1 MITEANPALATCSD
15 QPAIGRAASRL
26 SLRGSEVHSTL
37 RSRAGLSAL
46 GPALWSDVQCL
57 LFLVSALLILLII
70 PLLSSF
76 LRLAQGSS
84 RTLKVTV
91 MLLYRFL
98 YSSRTTPGLIFVFR
112 YAKR

>member
-1 MITEANPALATCSD
+1 MPTLPRLCLVRFADYKQKDWDVN
-15 QPAIGRAASRL
+15 AI
-26 SLRGSEVHSTL
+26 
-37 RSRAGLSAL
+37 AGLS
-46 GPALWSDVQCL
+46 
-57 LFLVSALLILLII
+57 I
-70 PLLSSF
+70 

-84 RTLKVTV
+84 RKLKVTV